1 MQHSSSP
8 QAMPLSPPPPPPNF
22 PLSLPSLSGKKKEER
37 WEQSNKRRK
46 SSHNTSML
54 RWTKARYTRD
64 CTFYNMLIILSMYAC
79 VHAHTHTHT
88 HAHTHTQ
95 KSRKSS
101 GPLPSQTT
109 PFTTVS
115 SPSPTAVTGPA
126 APYSLPTK
134 KSKSSASSDA
144 VTPPPTRQDTPLSD
158 SPFEGNIQFQFKKQI
173 ISLT

>member
-46 SSHNTSML
+46 SSHNPSML
-54 RWTKARYTRD
+54 RWTKARYTCD

-88 HAHTHTQ
+88 HTHNTCTHTHTHTRTHAHTEISQ
-95 KSRKSS
+95 EFGS
-101 GPLPSQTT
+101 PSQPDHTLHNCLQ
-109 PFTTVS
+109 PFSYCCDRSCCTLLITN
-115 SPSPTAVTGPA
+115 
-126 APYSLPTK
+126 K
-134 KSKSSASSDA
+134 EIK
-144 VTPPPTRQDTPLSD
+144 
-158 SPFEGNIQFQFKKQI
+158 I
-173 ISLT
+173 IGL